1 MYVAATPRFL
11 AFLRTWIAPPPIP
24 EYRSDVACLTW
35 KGIIMPSPITFARA
49 ARAHVAGTLVAGVL
63 VAGFAGSSAARD
75 AQIGAA
81 ALTLPAPQ
89 GFCELT
95 EQQPAD
101 VRLFNVIGDLVS
113 ATKNELLAVSADCAQ
128 LEAWRAGKVATL
140 DDYVQYQTP
149 VDAMDSTATRGEA
162 VKEICAS
169 ARAEGGKSVA
179 GATTD
184 LNGRVDAAVK
194 GAKFGETGFLGVLA
208 EDADACYFGMLLK
221 AHTEG
226 GGAEESQ
233 LMISAATVVKGKV
246 IFYNLSTI
254 YHDAA
259 TVTAA
264 LARHR
269 RSIPALL
276 AANGG

>member
-1 MYVAATPRFL
+1 MLSR
-11 AFLRTWIAPPPIP
+11 
-24 EYRSDVACLTW
+24 
-35 KGIIMPSPITFARA
+35 ITF
-49 ARAHVAGTLVAGVL
+49 TLVAGALVAVSL
-63 VAGFAGSSAARD
+63 VAGLAGPGAAKD

-89 GFCELT
+89 GYCELT

-101 VRLFNVIGDLVS
+101 VRLINVIGDLVA
-113 ATKNELLAVSADCAQ
+113 ATKNELLAVSADCGQ
-128 LEAWRAGKVATL
+128 LEAWRAGKLTTL

-149 VDAMDSTATRGEA
+149 VDAMDSTAARGDA
-162 VKEICAS
+162 VKQICAS

-184 LNGRVDAAVK
+184 LNARVDAAVK

-233 LMISAATVVKGKV
+233 LMISAATVVKGKIV
-246 IFYNLSTI
+246 FYNLSTI

-259 TVTAA
+259 TVTAT

-269 RSIPALL
+269 RNIPALL